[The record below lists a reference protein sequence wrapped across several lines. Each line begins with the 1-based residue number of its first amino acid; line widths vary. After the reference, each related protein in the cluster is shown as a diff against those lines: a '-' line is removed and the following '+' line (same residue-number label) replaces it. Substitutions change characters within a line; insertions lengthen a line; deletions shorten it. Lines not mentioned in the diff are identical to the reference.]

1 VPVGCDD
8 WQIGLA
14 WLPVAGGF
22 VGGRGA
28 RACVS
33 SSKGQNFD

>member
-1 VPVGCDD
+1 MPVGCDD

-22 VGGRGA
+22 VGGGA
-28 RACVS
+28 RGPV
-33 SSKGQNFD
+33 